1 MQVLL
6 NSPKFNDS
14 KRKKGPK
21 LRLQISPDPLSNK
34 HSRNLK
40 KNKTSLTNSL
50 STTIQNTN
58 YTTDKISFRS
68 SIKHKTQ
75 LEVSNLLNTIDFS
88 TNQVSTISSIASPQK
103 IRKRFSSILPIIN
116 EKTKEGN
123 SVTEKELM
131 LKFKKTKIKEKDI
144 PMVCTK
150 QAMNNLLIRDSR
162 FNSDPIEEIIR
173 SKYHQRIFE
182 EFTAKREKMIRD
194 RIEEDNKRFD
204 KIKRHLPIEEI
215 LKLKKKEN
223 KEDSFRTI
231 EEEYEEVKTEYNTNC
246 EKRRKEQS
254 KILADL
260 ILNMSKGENIEEFRN
275 TAEVGSE
282 PLVMRENLMNSV
294 YLKKIMKKR
303 QLSMDE
309 EIDLSDAEKLKNQ
322 IRSTRLDMIKVL
334 REKDKPIFLKESF
347 NKTTNVKY
355 KGIQG
360 KYFGVAC

>member
-1 MQVLL
+1 
-6 NSPKFNDS
+6 
-14 KRKKGPK
+14 
-21 LRLQISPDPLSNK
+21 
-34 HSRNLK
+34 
-40 KNKTSLTNSL
+40 
-50 STTIQNTN
+50 
-58 YTTDKISFRS
+58 
-68 SIKHKTQ
+68 
-75 LEVSNLLNTIDFS
+75 
-88 TNQVSTISSIASPQK
+88 
-103 IRKRFSSILPIIN
+103 
-116 EKTKEGN
+116 
-123 SVTEKELM
+123 
-131 LKFKKTKIKEKDI
+131 
-144 PMVCTK
+144 MVCTK
-150 QAMNNLLIRDSR
+150 QAMNNLIIRDSR
-162 FNSDPIEEIIR
+162 FDSDPIEEIIR